1 MDPSK
6 CKRQSRCHRNCRLAG
21 KNQGNCSVPQLGTK
35 LIAATGWW
43 AADPTWDPAP
53 PIQTWLPPTRT
64 QDIYEWLSHA
74 PNLKVNLG
82 WWPRYRGKWT
92 WCPTIS
98 QYQPFKQTSF
108 KLRSIQQYALVPP
121 KKKQA
126 LLTRAGWFISYL
138 TWTESRFKSVQCRHP
153 SASATTDVP
162 AQWIRILQVL
172 WCGCISPNSVANATA
187 IRVVTWIVEVASKCC
202 HMLF

>member
-21 KNQGNCSVPQLGTK
+21 KNQGNCSDSAQVPQLGTK

-82 WWPRYRGKWT
+82 WWPRYKGKWT

-121 KKKQA
+121 KKNKRCSLA
-126 LLTRAGWFISYL
+126 LVGSSPIWSGQKVGS
-138 TWTESRFKSVQCRHP
+138 SRFSAGIHRHP
-153 SASATTDVP
+153 LPLMFQPSGSASCKFCGAAVYLP
-162 AQWIRILQVL
+162 ILSQ
-172 WCGCISPNSVANATA
+172 
-187 IRVVTWIVEVASKCC
+187 
-202 HMLF
+202 MLLLLG

>member
-21 KNQGNCSVPQLGTK
+21 KNQGNCSDSAQVPQLGTK

-121 KKKQA
+121 PKKTSA
-126 LLTRAGWFISYL
+126 AHSRWLVHLLSDLDR
-138 TWTESRFKSVQCRHP
+138 KSVQVG
-153 SASATTDVP
+153 SVP
-162 AQWIRILQVL
+162 ASIGIRYH
-172 WCGCISPNSVANATA
+172 WCSSPVDPHPASFVVRLYISQFC
-187 IRVVTWIVEVASKCC
+187 RKCYC
-202 HMLF
+202 Y